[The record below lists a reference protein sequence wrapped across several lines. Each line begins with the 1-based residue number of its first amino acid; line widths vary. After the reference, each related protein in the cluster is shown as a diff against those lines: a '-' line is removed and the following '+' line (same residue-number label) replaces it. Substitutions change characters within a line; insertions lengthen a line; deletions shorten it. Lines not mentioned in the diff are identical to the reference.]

1 MSVRAGVNDAG
12 FSSILFGQNEGANI
26 AGFQIRTSKLKD
38 RKRTVFEMA
47 DELRERLKS
56 FVGIK
61 SFSVN
66 TAGVGAFLTG
76 ATGAPIEVD
85 IIGPDLQET
94 YKIANQLKDYMINL
108 EGTRDVRIDIGD
120 PRPEL
125 QIVIDR
131 EKLALTGLNTS
142 ILGNT
147 LRNNYFG
154 IVASKYR
161 ELGDEYDIFI
171 SLPPDKKSSIAEI
184 ENLPIKTLLGTTVR
198 LKDVAKIVQEYSPP
212 TIKRKE
218 QERVIGVLSDIS
230 GRSLGEVAADIRNF
244 VSKIELPP
252 NTTIEFAGQ
261 VEQQT
266 DAFKDLL
273 LLLALSIVLV
283 YMVMAAQFES
293 LVDPF
298 IIMFSVPFAFSGV
311 FIGLFVTG
319 TTFSV
324 IAFLGSVILV
334 GIVVKNAIVL
344 VDFTNITRARGVEL
358 REAIIY
364 SGRNRLRPVLMTTFT
379 TLLGLIP
386 LAVSAGDGSEVWRP
400 LGISTISG
408 LFFSTLITLVLVP
421 VLYSVFETRF
431 KKKKKEID

>member
-1 MSVRAGVNDAG
+1 
-12 FSSILFGQNEGANI
+12 
-26 AGFQIRTSKLKD
+26 
-38 RKRTVFEMA
+38 
-47 DELRERLKS
+47 
-56 FVGIK
+56 
-61 SFSVN
+61 
-66 TAGVGAFLTG
+66 
-76 ATGAPIEVD
+76 
-85 IIGPDLQET
+85 
-94 YKIANQLKDYMINL
+94 
-108 EGTRDVRIDIGD
+108 
-120 PRPEL
+120 
-125 QIVIDR
+125 
-131 EKLALTGLNTS
+131 
-142 ILGNT
+142 
-147 LRNNYFG
+147 
-154 IVASKYR
+154 
-161 ELGDEYDIFI
+161 
-171 SLPPDKKSSIAEI
+171 
-184 ENLPIKTLLGTTVR
+184 
-198 LKDVAKIVQEYSPP
+198 
-212 TIKRKE
+212 
-218 QERVIGVLSDIS
+218 VIGVLSDIS
-230 GRSLGEVAADIRNF
+230 GRSLGEVANDIRNF

-261 VEQQT
+261 VEQQSE
-266 DAFKDLL
+266 AFQDLL

-293 LVDPF
+293 LIDPF

-400 LGISTISG
+400 LGISTIGG

-431 KKKKKEID
+431 KRKKKEID